1 MNDGPTVIALGGGGA
16 RGLAHL
22 GVLEVL
28 EQTGVGIDRIVGVS
42 IGGIIGAAY
51 AFDPDIERTRE
62 HVLDYVMGESFQRH
76 QRALTGA
83 GRKPAEGASLEAEPR
98 SVGVSWFNQVRDYL
112 RANRLFNR
120 VITKKSLLASQL
132 LEDVA
137 ANLLPDADIADAAIP
152 LTIVS
157 VDLRSGHRVVLEKG
171 DVRKAVRGSASL
183 PGIFPPVE
191 LDGMLLADIGIFSP
205 LPTQVCRLYDPGM
218 LIAADVSPRIQPID
232 DCDTALGVMMRMEEI
247 AGTVFRDHV
256 LSLADIIIHPEVG
269 SLPWSDFTQSPAM
282 VDRGRI
288 ATREVRDAVLA
299 QLGPRVHQR
308 SPGR

>member
-28 EQTGVGIDRIVGVS
+28 EETGVGLDRIVGVS

-51 AFDPDIERTRE
+51 AFDPDIERTRTK
-62 HVLDYVMGESFQRH
+62 VVDYVMGEEFQAH
-76 QRALTGA
+76 QRALMGASRKQREDDVSTESKGA
-83 GRKPAEGASLEAEPR
+83 G
-98 SVGVSWFNQVRDYL
+98 VGWFNQVRDYL

-120 VITKKSLLASQL
+120 VITKKSILASQL

-152 LTIVS
+152 LTIVA

-171 DVRKAVRGSASL
+171 SLRKAVRGSASL

-205 LPTQVCRLYDPGM
+205 LPTQICRYYSPGL
-218 LIAADVSPRIQPID
+218 LIAADVSPQIQPIP

-247 AGTVFRDHV
+247 AGTVFREHV
-256 LSLADIIIHPEVG
+256 LSLADVVIHPEVG

-282 VDRGRI
+282 VDRGRV
-288 ATREVRDAVLA
+288 AAREIRDAVLA
-299 QLGPRVHQR
+299 QLGSRGPQGAPT
-308 SPGR
+308 S

>member
-22 GVLEVL
+22 GVMEVL
-28 EQTGVGIDRIVGVS
+28 EETEVGIDRIVGVS

-51 AFDPDIERTRE
+51 AFEPDIERCSE
-62 HVLDYVMGESFQRH
+62 KVLSYVMGDEFQAH
-76 QRALTGA
+76 QTALM
-83 GRKPAEGASLEAEPR
+83 GASRQQSDDQEAV
-98 SVGVSWFNQVRDYL
+98 SKGVGFGWFNQMRDYL
-112 RANRLFNR
+112 RANRIFKR
-120 VITKKSLLASQL
+120 VITKKSILASQL

-152 LTIVS
+152 LTIVA
-157 VDLRSGHRVVLEKG
+157 VDLRSGRRVVLEKG
-171 DVRKAVRGSASL
+171 SLRKAVRGSASL

-205 LPTQVCRLYDPGM
+205 LPTHVCRYYSPGL
-218 LIAADVSPRIQPID
+218 LIAADVSPEVEPIEG
-232 DCDTALGVMMRMEEI
+232 CDTALGVMMRMEEI

-256 LSLADIIIHPEVG
+256 LSLADVVVAPDVG
-269 SLPWSDFTQSPAM
+269 SLPWSDFTRSPEI

-288 ATREVRDAVLA
+288 AAREVRDAVLE
-299 QLGPRVHQR
+299 QLAPRR
-308 SPGR
+308 LPTT